1 MQVTGR
7 LGFSLGTFRKAT
19 MDEILADSNSV
30 QIKKIIDDVRQTVSL
45 YIFKKLAVK

>member
-19 MDEILADSNSV
+19 MEEILADQNCK
-30 QIKKIIDDVRQTVSL
+30 QIKKIIDEVS
-45 YIFKKLAVK
+45 KM